1 MRSEFPK
8 LLTLTLKKNLQLGAR
23 MEVCTLEFTWY
34 DQLRKKERE
43 TLTVTQLSGESRVAN
58 RPQWDKFASLV
69 QDRFTA
75 VYDYWS
81 LESFWPHDLVESFHN
96 RNRHEI
102 LDLQQT
108 LRLFFPGLIFT
119 GVQHAI
125 ELLANFTKTPA
136 ETFDDDVF
144 TLFVMLSRYAAGL
157 ELKSLQDS
165 STFLSPEYPAI
176 AEWLSRLRHISVPRI
191 ENHFRLPD
199 NISEP
204 DVAAPKEYSL
214 DDETLKRLFS
224 PDGRARDVLES
235 YEERPEQLKYARHF
249 MRALRS
255 DEYFLAE
262 AGTGTGKSL
271 AYLIPSLLYQQDHGQ
286 SVVVS
291 THTKNLQHQLFYKDL
306 VQAESMLGRR
316 ARGILLKG
324 RSNYLCLLRLSIAKA
339 AAARKFDSEQLADL
353 GAVLLWKDITQAGD
367 LSELRGLDT
376 KVKRE
381 ILCDASFCPAS
392 NCAFYRECFFFR
404 ARRAVPKADVVVTNH
419 ALFFSDAVS
428 EAEIFGN
435 PGVVV
440 FDEAH
445 HIEKV
450 ATDSLTGELSRATL
464 GTAFEPLESQD
475 PHVPD
480 PLTSVSGYGIRMAEE
495 ETDRERIQTIT
506 KDIRGRVDR
515 CKKSIASFFHSVE
528 EFVRAN
534 RLVPRS
540 YSRRDRVLPG
550 NKFVRVIEL
559 SLVSLHDELRE
570 IEKRIRQLLD
580 EIPSEDGK
588 EDLPVDLESV
598 ASVARSLRAYAN
610 DVGNYI
616 EVSDLRFVRW
626 LEVSPSGW
634 FSLKIAP
641 VEIGEV
647 MDHLIYRRHERVLF
661 TSATMTVDGGFEF
674 MEQRLGLERLPEE
687 KKRRAIFGGCFDYPS
702 QVRFVC
708 AAYLP
713 SPRSDFYQNRLS
725 QFLKSVFGKV
735 DRNTLVLFTS
745 YSSLH
750 QAVDDLATK
759 YPRIIAQESTDSAER
774 VLFEFRQ
781 TKSAILF
788 GTESFWHGVDLPG
801 EELELLIITRLP
813 FSVPGDPID
822 SARMELVEQRG
833 ENSFVS
839 YSLPAAV
846 LRFKQGFGRLIR
858 TSHDK
863 GVVIVTDNRLVKSNF
878 GQTFLNSVPAEVLI
892 ASGPDEIDKTL
903 SFFDQVP

>member
-8 LLTLTLKKNLQLGAR
+8 LLTLSLKKNLQLGAR
-23 MEVCTLEFTWY
+23 MEVCTLELTSY

-43 TLTVTQLSGESRVAN
+43 TLTVTRLSGESRVAN
-58 RPQWDKFASLV
+58 RPQWDRFVNLV
-69 QDRFTA
+69 QGGFAA
-75 VYDYWS
+75 VYDYWT
-81 LESFWPHDLVESFHN
+81 LDSFWPYELVESFYN

-102 LDLQQT
+102 LDLQQA
-108 LRLFFPGLIFT
+108 LQLFFPGMLFSGID
-119 GVQHAI
+119 HAI
-125 ELLANFTKTPA
+125 ELLASFTRPPA
-136 ETFDDDVF
+136 ETHDDSVF
-144 TLFVMLSRYAAGL
+144 TLFEMLSRYVAGL
-157 ELKSLQDS
+157 DFKSLQDS

-176 AEWLSRLRHISVPRI
+176 AEWLSRVRHISVPRI
-191 ENHFRLPD
+191 DNHFRLPD

-204 DVAAPKEYSL
+204 DVAAPVEYSL
-214 DDETLKRLFS
+214 DDATLKRLFS
-224 PDGRARDVLES
+224 PGGRAGEVLES

-271 AYLIPSLLYQQDHGQ
+271 AYLIPSLLYQQTHGQ

-306 VQAESMLGRR
+306 VQAEKMLGRH
-316 ARGILLKG
+316 ARGLLLKG

-381 ILCDASFCPAS
+381 ILCDATFCPAS

-404 ARRAVPKADVVVTNH
+404 ARRAVPKADVIVTNH

-428 EAEIFGN
+428 EAEIFGS

-464 GTAFEPLESQD
+464 GTVFEPLESQD

-480 PLTSVSGYGIRMAEE
+480 PLTSVSGYGIRTAE
-495 ETDRERIQTIT
+495 DDSDQERIQKIT
-506 KDIRGRVDR
+506 KDIHSRVDT
-515 CKKSIASFFHSVE
+515 CKKSIASLFYSVE

-534 RLVPRS
+534 RLTPRS
-540 YSRRDRVLPG
+540 YSRRDRILPG
-550 NKFVRVIEL
+550 HKFVRVIE
-559 SLVSLHDELRE
+559 SPMGHIYEALRE

-598 ASVARSLRAYAN
+598 ASVARSLREYSN
-610 DVGNYI
+610 NIGNYI

-626 LEVSPSGW
+626 LEVTPSGW

-647 MDHLIYRRHERVLF
+647 MDHLVYRRHERVLF

-674 MEQRLGLERLPEE
+674 MEQRLGLNRLPEE
-687 KKRRAIFGGCFDYPS
+687 RKRRAMFGGCFDYPA

-708 AAYLP
+708 TAYLP

-750 QAVDDLATK
+750 QVVNDLGAK
-759 YPRIIAQESTDSAER
+759 FPRIVAQESTDSAER
-774 VLFEFRQ
+774 ALFEFRQ
-781 TKSAILF
+781 MKSAILF

-833 ENSFVS
+833 ENSFAS

-878 GQTFLNSVPAEVLI
+878 GQTFLSSVPADILI

-903 SFFDQVP
+903 SFLDQVP